1 MHLPPLTSAALPV
14 TGAWQPDRDEAR
26 RLMEEELARDRY
38 QAAQPNPV
46 AGWLMDRLE
55 EFVEWLDSLG
65 QGAAGVPGWIL
76 LLGLLAVAAVI
87 LVLVRPRANSRGR
100 RREGT
105 VLPDRVLSPA
115 DHRAAAE
122 RAWAHDD
129 HGGALVSWFRA
140 AVREAEVRTLLD
152 ERPGR
157 TATEAAA
164 ELGQHAPA
172 EHAALRA
179 VADRFNAV
187 LYDHATATADQAAQA
202 RDLDRRLAAAAAP
215 ASDLLPAAGVR

>member
-1 MHLPPLTSAALPV
+1 MHLPPLTSPALPT
-14 TGAWQPDRDEAR
+14 TGAWQPDREEAR
-26 RLMEEELARDRY
+26 RLLEEELARDRY

-46 AGWLMDRLE
+46 VRWLRDRFDELLE
-55 EFVEWLDSLG
+55 WMGSLG
-65 QGAAGVPGWIL
+65 QGAAGLPGWVL
-76 LLGLLAVAAVI
+76 LLTLLAVAVVI
-87 LVLVRPRANSRGR
+87 LVLVRPRANARGR

-105 VLPDRVLSPA
+105 VLPDRVLTPQA
-115 DHRAAAE
+115 HRAAAE
-122 RAWAHDD
+122 QSWNRGD
-129 HGGALVSWFRA
+129 HGGALVSWYRA

-164 ELGQHAPA
+164 ELARSAPA
-172 EHAALRA
+172 ERAALLA

-202 RDLDRRLAAAAAP
+202 RDLDRRLAVAAAP
-215 ASDLLPAAGVR
+215 APQPVGAR